1 MECDLNGSNTKKIMD
16 LSEGV
21 PASRKASVSSLRA
34 QLLRI
39 QRGNYERN
47 LALVKRSLGSN
58 RFVARYGREYHR
70 YLKEY
75 QGISNKSDLVR
86 RALASD
92 VVYHGDYHTLRHSQ
106 RSILAM
112 LKELSGKLP
121 PERRLLLC
129 LEMFHGKD
137 QKWVD
142 QYMAGELEEKA
153 FLNKIGYARKWAY
166 NWNPWR
172 HILDFCRERGIPVL
186 GINTEAEDPER
197 SLQIRDAYSAQV
209 IGQALVRHPGALVYV
224 VDGDYHIS
232 PNHLPREVETRL
244 EPLGVR
250 PQRTIIYQNAE
261 NLYWKLAGERKEEAD
276 VLQIAPDSFCLMNT
290 VPATKLQSYLD
301 WLEYAEDGW
310 LPVKGNWAELSGEN
324 YFNQIQSIVQDLDSL
339 FQFRFPMDAMERLT
353 VYSSRNLDFT
363 EIIQGIPAL
372 RGQMRR
378 IKEKIRRSEGFLLE
392 YSENGS
398 PTYLIYLPN
407 ASINQAA
414 EEATH
419 FMHAI
424 LRGPLDRLPIGHE
437 RFYANVLTE
446 ALGFF
451 GSKMINEKRKA
462 PSESALRLFLGKMRK
477 GMESPN
483 QAETVRIARLILQHL
498 HLEKRSLREMDFRKK
513 FAAVFA
519 DRTALPQTFSTQL
532 GYMLGNR
539 LYYAVKKGLV
549 PLKDI
554 RALFYESFAHPGLA
568 FASYAR
574 FVQQLK
580 RIRPALPGAHVEQ
593 DRPLAASA

>member
-1 MECDLNGSNTKKIMD
+1 MSSDNLSKIMD
-16 LSEGV
+16 LGGTPEAARRGIV
-21 PASRKASVSSLRA
+21 SRLRA

-39 QRGNYERN
+39 QRENYEKN
-47 LALVKRSLGSN
+47 LAQVRLSLGSN
-58 RFVARYGREYHR
+58 PLVAKYGREYHR
-70 YLKEY
+70 YLKSY
-75 QGISNKSDLVR
+75 QSISSKAELVR
-86 RALASD
+86 RALACD
-92 VVYHGDYHTLRHSQ
+92 IVYHGDYHTLRHSQ
-106 RSILAM
+106 RSILG
-112 LKELSGKLP
+112 LLQELAGKLP
-121 PERRLLLC
+121 PGRKLVLC
-129 LEMFHGKD
+129 LEMFHGRD

-142 QYMAGELEEKA
+142 RYMEGSLEEKA
-153 FLNKIGYARKWAY
+153 FLGKIGYARKWAY

-172 HILDFCRERGIPVL
+172 HILDFCRARSIPVL

-209 IGQALVRHPGALVYV
+209 IGQALIRHPGALVYV

-244 EPLGVR
+244 APIGIN
-250 PQRTIIYQNAE
+250 PSRTIVYQNAE
-261 NLYWKLAGERKEEAD
+261 NLYWRLAEEHKEEAE
-276 VLQIAPDSFCLMNT
+276 VLQIAADSFCLMNT

-310 LPVKGNWAELSGEN
+310 FPVKGNWAELSGEN
-324 YFNQIQSIVQDLDSL
+324 YFNQIQSIVQDMDSL
-339 FQFRFPMDAMERLT
+339 FQFRFPMEALERLT

-372 RGQMRR
+372 RGHMRR
-378 IKEKIRRSEGFLLE
+378 IKDKIRRGEGFLLE
-392 YSENGS
+392 YGEGGM
-398 PTYLIYLPN
+398 PAYLIYLPN
-407 ASINQAA
+407 SSINQAA

-419 FMHAI
+419 FMHAV
-424 LRGPLDRLPIGHE
+424 LRGPLERLPVGHDW
-437 RFYANVLTE
+437 FYANVLTE

-462 PSESALRLFLGKMRK
+462 PSESSLRLFLGKVRK

-498 HLEKRSLREMDFRKK
+498 HLEKRSLRETDFRRK
-513 FAAVFA
+513 FAEASS
-519 DRTALPQTFSTQL
+519 DRTALPQMFSTQL

-539 LYYAVKKGLV
+539 LYYAVKKGLI

-554 RALFYESFAHPGLA
+554 RALFYESFSHPGLA

-580 RIRPALPGAHVEQ
+580 RIRPALPGAHVEHS
-593 DRPLAASA
+593 RPLAASA

>member
-1 MECDLNGSNTKKIMD
+1 M
-16 LSEGV
+16 
-21 PASRKASVSSLRA
+21 SRLRE

-39 QRGNYERN
+39 QRGNYEKN
-47 LALVKRSLGSN
+47 LALVKQSLGSHPA
-58 RFVARYGREYHR
+58 VAKYGREYHR
-70 YLKEY
+70 YLKAY
-75 QGISNKSDLVR
+75 QGIASRADLIR

-112 LKELSGKLP
+112 LHELADKLP
-121 PERRLLLC
+121 EGRGLVLC
-129 LEMFHGKD
+129 LEMFHGRD

-142 QYMAGELEEKA
+142 QFMAGAVEEKA
-153 FLNKIGYARKWAY
+153 FLKKIGYARKWAY

-172 HILDFCRERGIPVL
+172 TILDFCRERGIPVL
-186 GINTEAEDPER
+186 GINTETDDPER
-197 SLQIRDAYSAQV
+197 SLQIRDAYSAQI
-209 IGQALVRHPGALVYV
+209 IGQALIRHPGALIYV

-244 EPLGVR
+244 EPLGIT

-261 NLYWKLAGERKEEAD
+261 NLYWKLAEEHREEAD
-276 VLQIAPDSFCLMNT
+276 VLQIAPDGFCLMNT

-310 LPVKGNWAELSGEN
+310 FPVKGNWAELSGEN

-339 FQFRFPMDAMERLT
+339 FQFPFPMEALERLT

-363 EIIQGIPAL
+363 EIIQSIPQL
-372 RGQMRR
+372 RGHMRR
-378 IKEKIRRSEGFLLE
+378 IKDKIRRGEGFLLE
-392 YSENGS
+392 YAEGGA
-398 PTYLIYLPN
+398 PAYMIYLPN
-407 ASINQAA
+407 SSINQAA

-419 FMHAI
+419 FMHAV
-424 LRGPLDRLPIGHE
+424 LRGLPE
-437 RFYANVLTE
+437 RAATGRDWFYGNVLTE

-462 PSESALRLFLGKMRK
+462 PSESSLRVFLGKIRK
-477 GMESPN
+477 GPATPD
-483 QAETVRIARLILQHL
+483 QAETARIARLILQHL
-498 HLEKRSLREMDFRKK
+498 HLEKRSLREMDFRRK
-513 FAAVFA
+513 FAAVYP
-519 DRTALPQTFSTQL
+519 DRTALPRTFSTQL

-539 LYYAVKKGLV
+539 LYYAVKKGLI
-549 PLKDI
+549 PLQDI
-554 RALFYESFAHPGLA
+554 RALFFEGFLHPGLA
-568 FASYAR
+568 FATYSR

-580 RIRPALPGAHVEQ
+580 RIRPALPGVHVEQ